1 MKFIDKKDLMLFWC
15 IIAGIFAINIIWGV
29 QLARRID
36 TMPNFPDRRYII
48 THNSIAICINENT
61 LDRLYK
67 YIAHNKTKESVR
79 LVMQDQCRILD
90 KDEIVKMGFKM
101 INYNHNSAELYI
113 KKFNRYVYAK
123 SFYFKRRPL
132 IFIIWDK
139 FWDLFF

>member
-1 MKFIDKKDLMLFWC
+1 MKFIDKKDIPLFLQVV
-15 IIAGIFAINIIWGV
+15 IVVFAINVIWGV

-36 TMPNFPDRRYII
+36 TMPNFPDRRYKI
-48 THNSIAICINENT
+48 TYNSIAICINENT
-61 LDRLYK
+61 LERLYK
-67 YIAHNKTKESVR
+67 YIAHKKTKESTR
-79 LVMQDQCRILD
+79 LVMQDKCRILD
-90 KDEIVKMGFKM
+90 KDEIEKMGFKM

-123 SFYFKRRPL
+123 SFYFKRRPF